1 MSLSGLNDSELEM
14 IREVFRAHETVA
26 EAKLFGSRAK
36 GTHQPYSDIDL
47 ALWGTIDNSELGAI
61 LGELEELPLPYR
73 FDVVL
78 YDRISLVALR
88 AHIDRVG
95 KSIYQKRG
103 ENVLS

>member
-1 MSLSGLNDSELEM
+1 M
-14 IREVFRAHETVA
+14 IREVFRAHEAVA
-26 EAKLFGSRAK
+26 QAKLFGSRAK
-36 GTHQPYSDIDL
+36 GTHQPYSDIDI
-47 ALWGTIDNSELGAI
+47 AIWGNINTSELGAI

-78 YDRISLVALR
+78 YDRISQVALR